1 VLYLVAPPVKH
12 DYDRRCEDAMPDTPI
27 YKADAELSKLIDRAH
42 AGEEVFV
49 TTPDDHKVRLVP
61 VEGETA
67 KPKRVMG
74 LWKGKIWYAPDWDS
88 PEVNAEI
95 ERMFEESEIFPK

>member
-1 VLYLVAPPVKH
+1 
-12 DYDRRCEDAMPDTPI
+12 MPDTPI
-27 YKADAELSKLIDRAH
+27 YKADPELSKLIERAR

-49 TTPDDHKVRLVP
+49 TTPDDHKARLVP
-61 VEGETA
+61 VEAGTTA
-67 KPKRVMG
+67 SATKPKRIAG
-74 LWKGKIWYAPDWDS
+74 LWKGKISYAPDWDS